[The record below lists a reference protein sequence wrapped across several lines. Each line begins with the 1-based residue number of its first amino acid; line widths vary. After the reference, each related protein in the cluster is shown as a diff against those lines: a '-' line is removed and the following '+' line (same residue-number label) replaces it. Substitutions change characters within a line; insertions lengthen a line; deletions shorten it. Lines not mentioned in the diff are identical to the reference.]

1 MKQENGGNAPFIVFE
16 DADMELAL
24 DALMAAKFRNSGQ
37 TCISANRI
45 FVHDSIYDTFA
56 KKLVERVET
65 RLKVGDG
72 MISNISCGPLIN
84 EAAVKKVSPCVTT
97 HVLIYTI

>member
-1 MKQENGGNAPFIVFE
+1 MIYCVLIILCIAQENGGNAPFIVFA

-24 DALMAAKFRNSGQ
+24 DAVMAAKFRNSGQ

-45 FVHDSIYDTFA
+45 YVQDSVYDSFA
-56 KKLVERVET
+56 ARLVERVQT

-72 MISNISCGPLIN
+72 ASQGISFGPLIN
-84 EAAVKKVSPCVTT
+84 AAAVQKVGG
-97 HVLIYTI
+97 